1 MPFLRLRTL
10 FAAAGEPDRYQKVII
25 VSVGEARFGLVADQ
39 ILGNHQTVIKSLSK
53 LHADVT
59 TFSGATILGDGTAAL
74 IIDPAQLMAGGQIG
88 AAPDGLREYR
98 EVA

>member
-1 MPFLRLRTL
+1 M
-10 FAAAGEPDRYQKVII
+10 II
-25 VSVGEARFGLVADQ
+25 VAVGESRIGLVADQ

-53 LHADVT
+53 LQADAV

-74 IIDPAQLMAGGQIG
+74 IIDPAQIAAGGH
-88 AAPDGLREYR
+88 AAGQLDGPHEYR